1 MNIVIPIG
9 GIGQRFRDE
18 GYLYPKPLINVLG
31 KPMIYK
37 VIENLNTTKEDTIYI
52 TYNNQLKD
60 YNFEDLINF
69 WFPNKNI
76 KFVTLDHLT
85 RGASETILNCL
96 NEIPNKEL
104 DKEFLILDCD
114 TFYKE
119 DIVTTYK
126 KSSNKNLIFYFKDS
140 TPDPIF
146 SYIKLNG
153 KKVVSIKEKEKISDN
168 ANSGAYGF
176 SSGNLLKKYITQI
189 LSLDEELYLSHV
201 YNKMLSD
208 KQSIDGC
215 RVKDF
220 HCVGTPLQLQ
230 VYCNNNK
237 DRSEPLRICF
247 DFDNTLVS
255 YPTIKGD
262 YSTVKPIT
270 KNIKFLRLLKD
281 LGHTIIVYTARRMRT
296 HGGNVGKVVAD
307 ISQVTL
313 DTLDKFNIPYDE
325 IYFGKPYANFYIDD
339 LAVNPYISLHQSL
352 GIYDTHT
359 NPRSFNK
366 VVFQKNKVIKT
377 TSNLGEIYWYKNTPK
392 SLSKYFPKVLDIKDN
407 TITLENIEGVNF
419 SYSYFNKT
427 LQLKDLDS
435 LLDVLNTIH
444 TTSYK
449 SKEPVNIYSNY
460 TSKLI
465 YRYEHNKNIYN
476 QFSGA
481 RLIYEILVNRLASYK
496 SGTLGVIHGDPVFTN
511 VLNTKQ
517 GLKLID
523 MRGKLGET
531 LSIQGDIYYD
541 YAKVY
546 QSLIGYDFILNDTEI
561 DNVYINKFIKHFESK
576 FNFNEL
582 LIIRLITASLLFS
595 LIPLHDASYTS
606 FKRYFKLIEN
616 LLV

>member
-9 GIGQRFRDE
+9 GIGQRFKDE

-31 KPMIYK
+31 KPMIYE
-37 VIENLNTTKEDTIYI
+37 VIKNLNTTKKDTIYI

-69 WFPNKNI
+69 WFPEKNI
-76 KFVTLDHLT
+76 KFIALDYLT

-119 DIVTTYK
+119 DIITTYK

-146 SYIKLNG
+146 SYIKLEG
-153 KKVVSIKEKEKISDN
+153 KQVVSIKEKEKISHN

-176 SSGNLLKKYITQI
+176 SSGNLLKNYITQI
-189 LSLDEELYLSHV
+189 LSLDEELYISHV

-208 KQSIDGC
+208 EQSIMSHE
-215 RVKDF
+215 VTDF

-237 DRSEPLRICF
+237 NKSNPLRICF

-255 YPTIKGD
+255 YPTVKGE

-270 KNIKFLRLLKD
+270 KNIKFLRLLKN
-281 LGHTIIVYTARRMRT
+281 LGHTIIIYTARRMKT

-313 DTLDKFNIPYDE
+313 DTLSKFNIPYDE

-339 LAVNPYISLHQSL
+339 LAVNPYTSLYQSL
-352 GIYDTHT
+352 GIYNIHT

-366 VVFQKNKVIKT
+366 VEFHNDTVIKT
-377 TSNLGEIYWYKNTPK
+377 TSNLGEIYWYKNIPE
-392 SLSKYFPKVLDIKDN
+392 SLLKYFPKVLNIKDN
-407 TITLENIEGVNF
+407 TIILENIEGVNF

-427 LQLKDLDS
+427 LQIKDLDN
-435 LLDVLNTIH
+435 LLNALNIIH
-444 TTSYK
+444 TTPFK
-449 SKEPVNIYSNY
+449 SKEIVDIYSNY
-460 TSKLI
+460 VPKLI
-465 YRYEHNKNIYN
+465 YRYEHNKELYA
-476 QFSGA
+476 QFSGS
-481 RLIYEILVNRLASYK
+481 RLIYEILVNRLSNYK
-496 SGTLGVIHGDPVFTN
+496 SGTPGLIHGDPVFTN

-517 GLKLID
+517 GLKFID

-561 DNVYINKFIKHFESK
+561 DNVYVNEFIKHFESK
-576 FNFNEL
+576 FDFNEL
-582 LIIRLITASLLFS
+582 LVIKLITASMLFS
-595 LIPLHDASYTS
+595 LIPLHDAPYTS
-606 FKRYFKLIEN
+606 LKKYFKLIEN

>member
-31 KPMIYK
+31 KPMIYR

-69 WFPNKNI
+69 WFPDKNI
-76 KFVTLDHLT
+76 KFVVLDHLT

-119 DIVTTYK
+119 DIVTAYK

-146 SYIKLNG
+146 SYIKLDG
-153 KKVVSIKEKEKISDN
+153 KKVVSIKEKEKISNN

-189 LSLDEELYLSHV
+189 LSLDEELYISHV
-201 YNKMLSD
+201 YHKMLSD
-208 KQSIDGC
+208 KQSIDSHQ
-215 RVKDF
+215 VTDF

-237 DRSEPLRICF
+237 DKSKPLRICF

-255 YPTIKGD
+255 YPTIKGN
-262 YSTVKPIT
+262 YSTVKPIV

-281 LGHTIIVYTARRMRT
+281 LGHTIIIYTARKMRT

-313 DTLDKFNIPYDE
+313 DTLNKFNIPYDE

-339 LAVNPYISLHQSL
+339 LAVNPYTSLHQSL
-352 GIYDTHT
+352 GIYNTHT

-366 VVFQKNKVIKT
+366 VEFYGDTVVKT
-377 TSNLGEIYWYKNTPK
+377 TSNLGEIYWYKNIPK
-392 SLSKYFPKVLDIKDN
+392 I
-407 TITLENIEGVNF
+407 
-419 SYSYFNKT
+419 
-427 LQLKDLDS
+427 
-435 LLDVLNTIH
+435 
-444 TTSYK
+444 
-449 SKEPVNIYSNY
+449 
-460 TSKLI
+460 
-465 YRYEHNKNIYN
+465 
-476 QFSGA
+476 
-481 RLIYEILVNRLASYK
+481 
-496 SGTLGVIHGDPVFTN
+496 FT
-511 VLNTKQ
+511 
-517 GLKLID
+517 
-523 MRGKLGET
+523 
-531 LSIQGDIYYD
+531 
-541 YAKVY
+541 
-546 QSLIGYDFILNDTEI
+546 
-561 DNVYINKFIKHFESK
+561 
-576 FNFNEL
+576 
-582 LIIRLITASLLFS
+582 
-595 LIPLHDASYTS
+595 
-606 FKRYFKLIEN
+606 
-616 LLV
+616 

>member
-1 MNIVIPIG
+1 MNIIIPIG
-9 GIGQRFRDE
+9 GVGQRFRDE

-37 VIENLNTTKEDTIYI
+37 VIENLNTTEEDTIYI

-69 WFPNKNI
+69 WFPDKNI

-114 TFYKE
+114 TFYEE
-119 DIVTTYK
+119 DIVSTYK
-126 KSSNKNLIFYFKDS
+126 NSSNKNLIFYFKDS

-146 SYIKLNG
+146 SYIKLEG
-153 KKVVSIKEKEKISDN
+153 KKVVSIKEKEKISHN

-176 SSGNLLKKYITQI
+176 SSGTLLKKYITQI
-189 LSLDEELYLSHV
+189 LSLDEELYISHV

-208 KQSIDGC
+208 KQSITSY
-215 RVKDF
+215 RVTDF

-230 VYCNNNK
+230 VYCNSNK
-237 DRSEPLRICF
+237 NKSNPLRICF

-255 YPTIKGD
+255 YPTVKGD

-281 LGHTIIVYTARRMRT
+281 LGHTIIIYTARRMRT

-313 DTLDKFNIPYDE
+313 DTLSKFNIPYDE

-339 LAVNPYISLHQSL
+339 LAVNPYTSLYQSL
-352 GIYDTHT
+352 GIYNTHT

-366 VVFQKNKVIKT
+366 VEFHSDTVVKT
-377 TSNLGEIYWYKNTPK
+377 TSNLGEVYWYKNIPK
-392 SLSKYFPKVLDIKDN
+392 SLSKYFPKVLNIKDN

-427 LQLKDLDS
+427 LQIKDLDN
-435 LLDVLNTIH
+435 LLNTLRVIH
-444 TTSYK
+444 DTPFK
-449 SKEPVNIYSNY
+449 SEETVDIYSNY
-460 TSKLI
+460 VPKLI
-465 YRYEHNKNIYN
+465 YRYEHNKELYA
-476 QFSGA
+476 QFSGS
-481 RLIYEILVNRLASYK
+481 RLIYEILVNRLSSYK

-517 GLKLID
+517 GLKFID

-546 QSLIGYDFILNDTEI
+546 QSLIGYDFILNDTEV
-561 DNVYINKFIKHFESK
+561 DNVYADEFIKHFESR
-576 FNFNEL
+576 FDFNEL
-582 LIIRLITASLLFS
+582 LTIKLITASMLFS
-595 LIPLHDASYTS
+595 LIPLHDVPYTS
-606 FKRYFKLIEN
+606 LKKYFKLIEN

>member
-31 KPMIYK
+31 KPMIYR

-69 WFPNKNI
+69 WFPDKNI
-76 KFVTLDHLT
+76 KFVVLDHLT
-85 RGASETILNCL
+85 RGTSETILNCL

-119 DIVTTYK
+119 DIVTAYK

-146 SYIKLNG
+146 SYIKLDG
-153 KKVVSIKEKEKISDN
+153 KKVVSIREKEKISNN

-176 SSGNLLKKYITQI
+176 SSGNLLKKYINQI
-189 LSLDEELYLSHV
+189 LSLDEELYISHV
-201 YNKMLSD
+201 YYKMLSD
-208 KQSIDGC
+208 KQPINSHQ
-215 RVKDF
+215 VADF

-237 DRSEPLRICF
+237 DKSKPLRICF

-255 YPTIKGD
+255 YPAVKGD

-281 LGHTIIVYTARRMRT
+281 LGHTIIIYTARKMRT

-313 DTLDKFNIPYDE
+313 DTLNKFNIPYDE

-339 LAVNPYISLHQSL
+339 LAVNPYISLSQSL
-352 GIYDTHT
+352 GIFETHT
-359 NPRSFNK
+359 APRDFNK
-366 VVFQKNKVIKT
+366 VEYKGDKVIKT
-377 TSNLGEIYWYKNTPK
+377 TSNLGEVFWYQNIPK
-392 SLSKYFPKVLDIKDN
+392 SITQYFPKVYDIK
-407 TITLENIEGVNF
+407 ENIITMENVKGVSF
-419 SYSYFNKT
+419 SYSYINKT
-427 LQLKDLDS
+427 LKLSDLNNLMSTLSQIHKSTTSSKKDL
-435 LLDVLNTIH
+435 
-444 TTSYK
+444 
-449 SKEPVNIYSNY
+449 YSNY
-460 TSKLI
+460 IPKLSQRYTTYQSFYSNVPGSKLLYKTI
-465 YRYEHNKNIYN
+465 NKKL
-476 QFSGA
+476 S
-481 RLIYEILVNRLASYK
+481 SYK
-496 SGTLGVIHGDPVFTN
+496 NAIPGVIHGDPVFTN
-511 VLNTKQ
+511 ILQTKQ
-517 GLKLID
+517 GIKFID
-523 MRGKLGET
+523 MRGKLGDE
-531 LSIQGDIYYD
+531 LSILGDVYYD

-546 QSLIGYDFILNDTEI
+546 QSLIGYDFILNDLEI
-561 DNVYINKFIKHFESK
+561 DNVYTSNFVTHFESY
-576 FNFNEL
+576 FTPEE
-582 LIIRLITASLLFS
+582 ITHIKTLTSSLLFT
-595 LIPLHDASYTS
+595 LLPLHNLTNNDIV
-606 FKRYFKLIEN
+606 KYFNLIEN
-616 LLV
+616 LIT